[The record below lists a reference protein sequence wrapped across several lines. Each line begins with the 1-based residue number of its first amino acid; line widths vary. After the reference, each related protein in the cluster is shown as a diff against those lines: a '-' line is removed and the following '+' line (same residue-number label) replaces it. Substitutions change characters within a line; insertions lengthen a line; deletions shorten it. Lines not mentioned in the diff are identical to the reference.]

1 MSASWIAPDALSS
14 RASLYWPSS
23 TWILATGIGSLQGCA
38 GSVIGT
44 SDPCSEHFDLVSQP
58 VDEHLVRSVPSSC
71 GWSLCVSPA
80 VVVFCD
86 AAVAKTLRSW
96 FNYDAPM
103 SP

>member
-23 TWILATGIGSLQGCA
+23 TWILATGIGSLQGCS

-44 SDPCSEHFDLVSQP
+44 SDPCREHFDLVSQP
-58 VDEHLVRSVPSSC
+58 VDEHRSLLL
-71 GWSLCVSPA
+71 WSPCVLPA

-103 SP
+103 S